1 MCVQRR
7 ATFKK
12 VGKGGLTYL
21 LATNYGSIIQYLI
34 NALKCTFFEI
44 CKLNKL
50 KLFFFT
56 RRFQAVFQDAVI
68 LGTSVFLTLQCK
80 NGSKILLPYLCCC
93 IPLQIAYLTVTQLC
107 RVKHV
112 ACSQLSMF
120 PWEQQKRCLLM
131 QLQTV
136 LLYSHE
142 AKTQSWKTSNPW
154 HKSQRMFWMIQDSY
168 LNI

>member
-1 MCVQRR
+1 MRFLV
-7 ATFKK
+7 
-12 VGKGGLTYL
+12 
-21 LATNYGSIIQYLI
+21 
-34 NALKCTFFEI
+34 I

-50 KLFFFT
+50 KLFFFYQKISSCLS
-56 RRFQAVFQDAVI
+56 RCDHLRNI
-68 LGTSVFLTLQCK
+68 SVFLTLQCK

-154 HKSQRMFWMIQDSY
+154 HKSQRMF
-168 LNI
+168 